1 MKILVTGATGQL
13 GYDVIQELIKR
24 GIECCGPTQQE
35 MDIIDDAQVYS
46 CIEAYKPDGV
56 IHCAAY
62 TAVDRAEDEPDRC
75 FKVNV
80 AGTKNIAQACKQFG
94 AKMIFISSDYVFPG
108 EGDHPYET
116 DDPTGPINVYGKSK
130 AEGEKAILN
139 ILDRSF
145 IVRTSWVFGSRGNNF
160 VKTMLRLGK
169 ERDTISVVNDQIGS
183 PTYTVDL
190 AGLLCDMVAT
200 ERYGIYHATNEGFC
214 SWWEFATQILYLM
227 GYTTKVQAISSNQY
241 PMKANRPLNSRL
253 SKINLLQNGFS
264 RLREWQM
271 ALESTINEFGYS
283 K

>member
-13 GYDVIQELIKR
+13 GYDVIQELNNR
-24 GIECCGPTQQE
+24 GIECCGPTRQE
-35 MDIIDDAQVYS
+35 MDITDEAEVFG

-108 EGDHPYET
+108 EGDRPYET

-145 IVRTSWVFGSRGNNF
+145 IVRTSWVFGSHGNNF

-169 ERDTISVVNDQIGS
+169 GRDTISVVNDQFGS

-190 AGLLCDMVAT
+190 AGLLCYMVAT
-200 ERYGIYHATNEGFC
+200 EKYGVYHATNEGFC
-214 SWWEFATQILYLM
+214 SWADFAEEIFRLT
-227 GYTTKVQAISSNQY
+227 GYEIKVERITSLEY
-241 PMKANRPLNSRL
+241 PAKAERPLNSKL
-253 SKINLLQNGFS
+253 SKKSINSSFPVWNNGLF
-264 RLREWQM
+264 RFLK
-271 ALESTINEFGYS
+271 TIGQLHVH
-283 K
+283 KI